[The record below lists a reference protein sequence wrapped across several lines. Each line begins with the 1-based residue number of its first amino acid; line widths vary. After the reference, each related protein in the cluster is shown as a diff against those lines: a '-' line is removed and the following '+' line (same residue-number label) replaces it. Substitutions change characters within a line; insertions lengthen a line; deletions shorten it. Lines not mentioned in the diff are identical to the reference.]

1 MKDDSP
7 YDDCSAGHCS
17 SQKEKLEEKRL
28 DLLESA
34 ALAQSLSLI
43 KHKVL
48 VLSGKGGVG
57 KSTIAANL
65 SVALSLSGKRVG
77 LLDID
82 IHGPSIPKIM
92 GLEGTRITSGSNGLR
107 PLEFNENLKVI
118 SLGFLLPNKDD
129 AVIWRGAMKHTL
141 IRQFLTEVEWGELD
155 YLIVDS
161 PPGTGD
167 EPLSVVQL
175 IGDSDGAIIVT
186 TPQKVALDDVR
197 KSLNFCRQM
206 SLPVIGVVENMSGF
220 VCPDCGKVA
229 NIFKRGGG
237 EEMAA
242 EMGVPFLGRI
252 PLDQQIVEASDAGTP
267 FVDNFAQSTAAKA
280 LGNIVAPILELD
292 EQ

>member
-7 YDDCSAGHCS
+7 DDDCSTGHCS
-17 SQKEKLEEKRL
+17 SLTGNLEEKRR

-34 ALAQSLSLI
+34 ALAQRLSLI

-57 KSTIAANL
+57 KSTVAANL
-65 SVALSLSGKRVG
+65 SVALAQAGKKVG

-82 IHGPSIPKIM
+82 IHGPSIPKMM
-92 GLEGTRITSGSNGLR
+92 GLGGTRITSGSDGLR

-141 IRQFLTEVEWGELD
+141 IRQFLTEVEWGDLD

-220 VCPDCGKVA
+220 VCPECGKVV
-229 NIFKRGGG
+229 NIFKAGGG
-237 EEMAA
+237 EEMAD

-252 PLDQQIVEASDAGTP
+252 PLDPQIVEASDSGTP
-267 FVDNFAQSTAAKA
+267 FVDNLAQSTAAKA
-280 LGNIVAPILELD
+280 FEKIVAPILELD

>member
-1 MKDDSP
+1 
-7 YDDCSAGHCS
+7 
-17 SQKEKLEEKRL
+17 
-28 DLLESA
+28 
-34 ALAQSLSLI
+34 
-43 KHKVL
+43 
-48 VLSGKGGVG
+48 
-57 KSTIAANL
+57 
-65 SVALSLSGKRVG
+65 
-77 LLDID
+77 
-82 IHGPSIPKIM
+82 
-92 GLEGTRITSGSNGLR
+92 
-107 PLEFNENLKVI
+107 
-118 SLGFLLPNKDD
+118 
-129 AVIWRGAMKHTL
+129 MKHTL